1 MDNIIELPDGY
12 YTFRVPGGTNPIG
25 VRMSEY
31 ITLVKARKIIRSMS
45 DGDLAELNSAVFG
58 AALNK
63 FNKWTKE
70 KLLSKLELLDH
81 VKLMRFLY
89 VREKECLMDAVYCLL
104 GKKTFQ
110 YDANFLTH
118 FFKYGTALKDSN
130 SGLH

>member
-12 YTFRVPGGTNPIG
+12 HTFRVPGASNPCG

-31 ITLVKARKIIRSMS
+31 ITLVKARKIIRSLTE
-45 DGDLAELNSAVFG
+45 GDLTELNNASFG
-58 AALNK
+58 ERLNK

-89 VREKECLMDAVYCLL
+89 VREKESLMDAVYCLL
-104 GKKTFQ
+104 GKKKFD
-110 YDANFLTH
+110 YDASFLTN
-118 FFKYGTALKDSN
+118 FFKYGTALK
-130 SGLH
+130 H